1 MDSANFWPLRPTIG
15 GCRESSVFRYLTDLN
30 TEFPYVYQKALS
42 LVLASKR
49 FAKKQQMQWTRNG
62 AHLLIQTRTRTSDG
76 TLRSA
81 FERWYPGM
89 ASNNSD
95 QAGQAHAA

>member
-42 LVLASKR
+42 LVLAQSIHSARQKPSSMERDFVPLIAVSK
-49 FAKKQQMQWTRNG
+49 
-62 AHLLIQTRTRTSDG
+62 
-76 TLRSA
+76 
-81 FERWYPGM
+81 
-89 ASNNSD
+89 SN
-95 QAGQAHAA
+95 AGWG